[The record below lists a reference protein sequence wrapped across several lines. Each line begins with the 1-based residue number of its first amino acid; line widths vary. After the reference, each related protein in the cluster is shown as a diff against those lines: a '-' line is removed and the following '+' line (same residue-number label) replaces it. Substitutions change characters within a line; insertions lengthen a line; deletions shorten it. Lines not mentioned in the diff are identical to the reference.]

1 MSRVRPDNAAAV
13 GLTIQAI
20 NKHAP
25 HPAVARLWE
34 EFLYSQGPSGGQ
46 NLWLRGG
53 ARPVEQAAMRANGSL
68 NRAAAARLP
77 AVSGTPTFL
86 SASQSADAANY
97 VAANWARA
105 IG

>member
-1 MSRVRPDNAAAV
+1 
-13 GLTIQAI
+13 
-20 NKHAP
+20 
-25 HPAVARLWE
+25 
-34 EFLYSQGPSGGQ
+34 
-46 NLWLRGG
+46 
-53 ARPVEQAAMRANGSL
+53 VEQAAMRASGSL